1 MTKVFKTKV
10 KPLKRIL
17 GFKFVNKKIKMVV
30 KLENNNNNNWNG
42 QNLAAQFV
50 QLITPE
56 GYNIWCLWPHLQPQ
70 LHLKKSKIKEKQWE
84 SSIM

>member
-1 MTKVFKTKV
+1 
-10 KPLKRIL
+10 
-17 GFKFVNKKIKMVV
+17 MVV

>member
-30 KLENNNNNNWNG
+30 KLENNNNNN
-42 QNLAAQFV
+42 
-50 QLITPE
+50 
-56 GYNIWCLWPHLQPQ
+56 
-70 LHLKKSKIKEKQWE
+70 
-84 SSIM
+84 